1 MNVQKAETK
10 GDPGYPSK
18 RQLAEGAK
26 AVGLAA
32 LGLGSLL
39 AAGCTPSRTAGAIRP
54 VREGGAVAQEPARLK
69 GDIAVEPKR
78 EVPPQLEGDIRVEP
92 KREAQ
97 PVPMSTMG
105 VIRVT
110 PVKP

>member
-1 MNVQKAETK
+1 MNVQKAETRV
-10 GDPGYPSK
+10 DPGYPTK

-39 AAGCTPSRTAGAIRP
+39 AAGCAPSRTRGVIMP
-54 VREGGAVAQEPARLK
+54 VREGGVVAQEPARLK

-78 EVPPQLEGDIRVEP
+78 EVPPQPLGGVRVEP
-92 KREAQ
+92 A
-97 PVPMSTMG
+97 
-105 VIRVT
+105 
-110 PVKP
+110 KP